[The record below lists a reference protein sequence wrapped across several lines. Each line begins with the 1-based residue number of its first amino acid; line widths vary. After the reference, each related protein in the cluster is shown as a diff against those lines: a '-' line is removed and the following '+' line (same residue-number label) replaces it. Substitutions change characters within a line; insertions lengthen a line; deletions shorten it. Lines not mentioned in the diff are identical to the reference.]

1 MNAMPLIKHVAGERI
16 VLYDLEEAS
25 AMLGIC
31 QRTLREYSYREIIPA
46 CRLRRKLY
54 FTDKNL
60 SAFLRGAKSTRR
72 KSTVP
77 APRFETDDFPPD
89 PMES

>member
-1 MNAMPLIKHVAGERI
+1 MPLTKLIAGERI
-16 VLYDLEEAS
+16 VLYDLDEAS
-25 AMLGIC
+25 SLLGISP
-31 QRTLREYSYREIIPA
+31 RTLREYTYRQIIPV

-72 KSTVP
+72 KASVP
-77 APRFETDDFPPD
+77 APRYEAVDFPAD
-89 PMES
+89 AWEQ